1 MNYFISLQNMTETKI
16 LSYLKPGPLARRLL
30 SLKKS
35 DLQGDRQPIH
45 IMMDFL
51 VDESA
56 EANLQPP
63 AKRKRTSKA
72 TTPNVP
78 QIDSDDDD
86 EIEID
91 LSIYNE
97 ISDVEDT
104 SEAQSTPPAP
114 REIIDLDD

>member
-1 MNYFISLQNMTETKI
+1 
-16 LSYLKPGPLARRLL
+16 
-30 SLKKS
+30 
-35 DLQGDRQPIH
+35 
-45 IMMDFL
+45 MMDFL

-56 EANLQPP
+56 EATPQRP

-72 TTPNVP
+72 ATTPQVSH
-78 QIDSDDDD
+78 IDSDDD

-104 SEAQSTPPAP
+104 LEAQSTPPAP

>member
-1 MNYFISLQNMTETKI
+1 
-16 LSYLKPGPLARRLL
+16 
-30 SLKKS
+30 
-35 DLQGDRQPIH
+35 
-45 IMMDFL
+45 MMDFL

-56 EANLQPP
+56 EATLQRP

-72 TTPNVP
+72 ATTPQVSH
-78 QIDSDDDD
+78 IDSDDDEI

-104 SEAQSTPPAP
+104 LEAQSTPPAP